1 MVGGEER
8 TQAIEPQKRQA
19 DMLRRA
25 VMKVGAHPAQKMLVG
40 FDRYA
45 PRIEEPSALRFDCL
59 VAARYDAVEQND
71 LQQRHYANSDPAVQA
86 GGVKSG
92 FQHPGVGK
100 ELRDRNDAIIVRR
113 AYRDINLEQRHFE
126 VTFGHV
132 GRVRRVSELGGNF
145 AFKGLQQVRAGRK
158 SLADEMPSGAVND
171 LPIGSPNLDG
181 YDLPIQCG
189 SLEGSIERAQRFLAQ
204 HGFSRQLLE
213 IGPMEAVDV
222 EGGCGSG
229 IVNH

>member
-1 MVGGEER
+1 MVGSEER

-19 DMLRRA
+19 DKLRRA

-40 FDRYA
+40 FDRFA
-45 PRIEEPSALRFDCL
+45 PRIDEPGALRFNRL
-59 VAARYDAVEQND
+59 VASRYDAVEQND
-71 LQQRHYANSDPAVQA
+71 LQQRHYANSDPAMQA

-92 FQHPGVGK
+92 FQHSGVGK
-100 ELRDRNDAIIVRR
+100 ELRDCNDAIIVSR
-113 AYRDINLEQRHFE
+113 ADRNINLEHRRFE

-132 GRVRRVSELGGNF
+132 GLVRRVSERGANF

-171 LPIGSPNLDG
+171 LQIGSPNLNG

-189 SLEGSIERAQRFLAQ
+189 SLERSVECAQ
-204 HGFSRQLLE
+204 
-213 IGPMEAVDV
+213 
-222 EGGCGSG
+222 
-229 IVNH
+229 